1 MNLVSQAFC
10 QRGLQVQL
18 ATSFLFFLAAF
29 LFFAPQAQAVCPIC
43 TIAVG
48 AGLGFSRYLGI
59 DDVVTGLW
67 IGALILSSALWTAN
81 WLESKPWRIPYK
93 TAFSIVLFYLLV
105 IPPLFWMGMI
115 GHEAN
120 KFLGVDKI
128 LFGTA
133 VGSVVFT
140 AGVFLDKYLRTLN
153 EGKVFIY
160 FQRVICPV
168 LLLSISSVIFFLITR

>member
-1 MNLVSQAFC
+1 MQLLSSLIVLV
-10 QRGLQVQL
+10 V
-18 ATSFLFFLAAF
+18 FLA
-29 LFFAPQAQAVCPIC
+29 LAPQAQAVCPIC

-59 DDVVTGLW
+59 DDSITGLW

-81 WLESKPWRIPYK
+81 WLETKPWKIPHK
-93 TAFSIVLFYLLV
+93 TIFSIVLFYLLT

-115 GHEAN
+115 GHDLN
-120 KFLGVDKI
+120 KLFGVDKI
-128 LFGTA
+128 LLGTTL
-133 VGSVVFT
+133 GSLVFT

-168 LLLSISSVIFFLITR
+168 LLLSISSVIFFLITH

>member
-1 MNLVSQAFC
+1 MQLVTS
-10 QRGLQVQL
+10 L
-18 ATSFLFFLAAF
+18 ASLLAF
-29 LFFAPQAQAVCPIC
+29 LTFVPQAQAVCPIC

-59 DDVVTGLW
+59 DDTVTGLW

-81 WLESKPWRIPYK
+81 WLKGKSWKIPYK
-93 TAFSIVLFYLLV
+93 TTLSIVLFYLLV

-120 KFLGVDKI
+120 KLWGIDKV
-128 LFGTA
+128 LLGTA
-133 VGSVVFT
+133 VGSIVFA
-140 AGVFLDKYLRTLN
+140 AGVLLDKYLRTLN

-160 FQRVICPV
+160 FQKVICPV
-168 LLLSISSVIFFLITR
+168 LLLSISSVIFFLITH